1 MIVWKLDNVFAFLN
15 TRKKVSALMHVQ
27 LDDFSRIISVVISY
41 CQDIKLKY
49 QKLPDSDRFEY
60 INIQHFVQE
69 LNSNQKG

>member
-1 MIVWKLDNVFAFLN
+1 
-15 TRKKVSALMHVQ
+15 MHVQ
-27 LDDFSRIISVVISY
+27 LDDFSRVISVVISY
-41 CQDIKLKY
+41 CQDMKLKY